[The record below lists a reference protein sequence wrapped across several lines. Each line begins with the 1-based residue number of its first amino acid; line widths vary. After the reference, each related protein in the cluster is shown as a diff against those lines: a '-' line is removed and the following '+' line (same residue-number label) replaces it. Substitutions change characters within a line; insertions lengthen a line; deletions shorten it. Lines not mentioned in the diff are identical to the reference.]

1 MIILDYRD
9 TRPLYEQIVDKF
21 QMLILS
27 GALEPN
33 SRMPSVRSLAVEL
46 SINPNTIQ
54 RAYSELERNGFL
66 YTVKGKGNYVAYS
79 DSLKDV
85 RKQEILEKLR
95 DLKKEA
101 LSMGMTVKELTE
113 FYKFRIYSN
122 FIHNHYL
129 RLYSQREYKIFI
141 VILFSVCRFENTGTE
156 RSVQKHIN
164 IFIID
169 YLQCINKIFGIKS
182 NRKLIS
188 VNLCKYLF
196 VSCTCFGIRGNY
208 YIFVVNFHLNRNF
221 S

>member
-54 RAYSELERNGFL
+54 RAYSELERTGFL
-66 YTVKGKGNYVAYS
+66 YTVKGKGNYVAY
-79 DSLKDV
+79 SLKDV

-101 LSMGMTVKELTE
+101 LGMRMTVKELTGFLE
-113 FYKFRIYSN
+113 
-122 FIHNHYL
+122 
-129 RLYSQREYKIFI
+129 QED
-141 VILFSVCRFENTGTE
+141 TAAAG
-156 RSVQKHIN
+156 QKET
-164 IFIID
+164 
-169 YLQCINKIFGIKS
+169 KAPAAE
-182 NRKLIS
+182 
-188 VNLCKYLF
+188 
-196 VSCTCFGIRGNY
+196 
-208 YIFVVNFHLNRNF
+208 
-221 S
+221 